1 MDHKV
6 IREAVEAYRH
16 MLSNMHSAGYA
27 YEVAFRDIDTP
38 ASIEHLLSHLDA
50 ETTARREA
58 QEQLYAE
65 RERHTA
71 EVKKL
76 QSEIGRL
83 QALRPVAMTPSEVTE
98 AFDSELRSSYTD
110 FEAGIRTAE
119 IHHGITKKEPRTG
132 RKD

>member
-6 IREAVEAYRH
+6 IREAVEAYQH
-16 MLSNMHSAGYA
+16 MLNNGHTSGYA

-50 ETTARREA
+50 ETDARREA
-58 QEQLYAE
+58 QEQLYVE

-83 QALRPVAMTPSEVTE
+83 QALRREPMTDRM
-98 AFDSELRSSYTD
+98 FDLICAAID
-110 FEAGIRTAE
+110 AA
-119 IHHGITKKEPRTG
+119 
-132 RKD
+132 RKGE